1 MSNDRDRAASELPV
15 DPDLLDSDR
24 SSPFP
29 PGARRSST
37 RRWDVA
43 LVIAAGGAMG
53 GAARW
58 LVNQVW
64 PPTTGTFPWS
74 TFVENVTG
82 CLLLAALM
90 VFLLDVW
97 SPGRYLRPFLG
108 TGVLGGY
115 TTFSTYTADT
125 AGLLRA
131 GQTPVA
137 IWYLF
142 GTLAAGLAA
151 TWIGMATVRGL
162 VVRPRTERRR
172 HR

>member
-1 MSNDRDRAASELPV
+1 MSDERDRGASELPV
-15 DPDLLDSDR
+15 DPDVLDPDR

-29 PGARRSST
+29 AGARRSHT

-43 LVIAAGGAMG
+43 LVVSAGGAVG

-64 PPTTGTFPWS
+64 PASSGAFPWS

-82 CLLLAALM
+82 CLLLAALL

-97 SPGRYLRPFLG
+97 SPGRYLRPFWG
-108 TGVLGGY
+108 IGVLGGY

-131 GQTPVA
+131 GHTPVA
-137 IWYLF
+137 LLYLF

-151 TWIGMATVRGL
+151 TWIGMAAVRGL